1 MKKAF
6 AILTNSSTPKPI
18 KIIKN
23 IKNLYFSVWE
33 VGRFSRTAVNQK
45 QNF

>member
-6 AILTNSSTPKPI
+6 AILTNSLTQPI

-33 VGRFSRTAVNQK
+33 VWRFSRTARTPYINK
-45 QNF
+45 G